1 MFDGTPTKMTL
12 HICNL
17 KQIAEVII
25 GIDIQFV
32 FYLGYLI
39 IKLGFLSVS

>member
-1 MFDGTPTKMTL
+1 MSGSTPTKATL

-17 KQIAEVII
+17 KQIAGVII
-25 GIDIQFV
+25 SISIQFA